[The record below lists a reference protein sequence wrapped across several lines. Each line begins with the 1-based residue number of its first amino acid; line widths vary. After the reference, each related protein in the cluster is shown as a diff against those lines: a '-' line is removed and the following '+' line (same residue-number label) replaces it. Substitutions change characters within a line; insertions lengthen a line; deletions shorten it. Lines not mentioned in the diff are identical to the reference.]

1 MNAKYR
7 FENEYNM
14 SMFMMKNMMKVTTA
28 FLLLFPVIA
37 FSQQLT
43 LQEAINITL
52 KNNYDIQISKSN
64 VNLYS
69 INNNIG
75 IAGGLPTVSGTL
87 SNQES
92 VSNLNQKFNTG
103 TEITKNGA
111 STNTATINVTGSML
125 LYNGYR
131 VVATKK
137 RLEALEQQ
145 SKQQLN
151 AIIQNTIAVVMLKYF
166 DIIRQQSY
174 IKTLQQSIDLS
185 KKQLEIITA
194 KKEVGMANNADLF
207 QSQID
212 LNTRLQDYASQELI
226 VKQAKTDLLTLMAV
240 KADSSITIND
250 SILVDSH
257 LLLAPVLD
265 SLQHNPDIAA
275 IDKQIFINQQIEKET
290 AAQRYPSLR
299 ANTGLNFGRT
309 QSDAGQVLL
318 NQSYG
323 PFLGLSLSVP
333 IYNAGITKRQEKM
346 ASINTGISKLQKES
360 LVDKYKADIIK
371 TYQSYST
378 SIQQAK
384 TQESNYQL
392 SAQLVDLS
400 LQRFKLSQ
408 ATIIELRE
416 AQKSYES
423 AGYRLVNLL
432 YAAKIAEIELKR
444 VSNGLGL

>member
-1 MNAKYR
+1 MIKYMLK
-7 FENEYNM
+7 NL
-14 SMFMMKNMMKVTTA
+14 MKAVL
-28 FLLLFPVIA
+28 FCLLLFPVIA
-37 FSQQLT
+37 FSQQLS

-52 KNNYDIQISKSN
+52 KNNYDIQISKSYVDIN
-64 VNLYS
+64 S

-92 VSNLNQKFNTG
+92 VSNLNQKLNTG

-111 STNTATINVTGSML
+111 STNTAAINVTGSML

-137 RLEALEQQ
+137 RLEANEQQ

-151 AIIQNTIAVVMLKYF
+151 ATIQNTIAVVMLKYF
-166 DIIRQQSY
+166 DILRQQSY

-185 KKQLEIITA
+185 RKQLEIITA

-212 LNTRLQDYASQELI
+212 LNTRLQDYAFQELI

-240 KADSSITIND
+240 KADSAITIND

-318 NQSYG
+318 NQTYG
-323 PFLGLSLSVP
+323 PFIGLSLSVP

-360 LVDKYKADIIK
+360 LVEKYKADIIK

-378 SIQQAK
+378 NIQQAT
-384 TQESNYQL
+384 TQESNYKL

-400 LQRFKLSQ
+400 MQRFKLSQ

-444 VSNGLGL
+444 VSNGLGF

>member
-1 MNAKYR
+1 
-7 FENEYNM
+7 
-14 SMFMMKNMMKVTTA
+14 MKNILNVLSGFRKIQMGLFCL
-28 FLLLFPVIA
+28 FLLPFIVKG
-37 FSQQLT
+37 QQLS

-52 KNNYDIQISKSN
+52 KNNYDIQISKGVVDIN
-64 VNLYS
+64 S

-75 IAGGLPTVSGTL
+75 IAGGLPIVSGTL

-92 VSNLNQKFNTG
+92 VTNLNQQFSTG
-103 TEITKNGA
+103 TEISKNGA
-111 STNTATINVTGSML
+111 SANTSSINVTGSML

-145 SKQQLN
+145 SKKQLN
-151 AIIQNTIAVVMLKYF
+151 STIQNTIAVVMLKYY

-174 IKTLQQSIDLS
+174 MKTLQQSIDLS
-185 KKQLEIITA
+185 RKQLEIISS

-226 VKQAKTDLLTLMAV
+226 VKQAKTDLLTVMAI
-240 KADSSITIND
+240 KADSVININD
-250 SILVDSH
+250 SILVDGH

-265 SLQHNPDIAA
+265 SLQHNPDIES

-299 ANTGLNFGRT
+299 ANTGSNFGRT
-309 QSDAGQVLL
+309 QSDAGQILL

-346 ASINTGISKLQKES
+346 AMINTTLSKLQKQS
-360 LVDKYKADIIK
+360 LIDKYQSDIIK
-371 TYQSYST
+371 TYQAYTTNIKQSQT
-378 SIQQAK
+378 QQ
-384 TQESNYQL
+384 SNYLL

-416 AQKSYES
+416 AQKSYED

>member
-1 MNAKYR
+1 
-7 FENEYNM
+7 
-14 SMFMMKNMMKVTTA
+14 MMKNIMKAITICL
-28 FLLLFPVIA
+28 FLFPVFA
-37 FSQQLT
+37 FSQKLS

-64 VNLYS
+64 VDINS

-75 IAGGLPTVSGTL
+75 IAGGLPTVNGTV

-92 VSNLNQKFNTG
+92 VTNLNQKFSTG
-103 TEITKNGA
+103 SEIIKNGA
-111 STNTATINVTGSML
+111 STNTAGINVTGSML

-151 AIIQNTIAVVMLKYF
+151 AAIQNTIAVVMLKYY

-174 IKTLQQSIDLS
+174 MKTLQQSIDLS
-185 KKQLEIITA
+185 KKQLEIITS
-194 KKEVGMANNADLF
+194 KQEVGMANNADLF

-212 LNTRLQDYASQELI
+212 LNTRMQDFASQELI
-226 VKQAKTDLLTLMAV
+226 VKQAKTDLLTVMAV
-240 KADSSITIND
+240 KADSAVNISDTIM
-250 SILVDSH
+250 VDGH
-257 LLLAPVLD
+257 LLLATVLD
-265 SLQHNPDIAA
+265 SLQRNADIASLE
-275 IDKQIFINQQIEKET
+275 KQIFINQQIEKET

-299 ANTGLNFGRT
+299 ANTGFNYGRT
-309 QSDAGQVLL
+309 QTDAGQTLL

-333 IYNAGITKRQEKM
+333 IYNSGVIKRQEKI
-346 ASINTGISKLQKES
+346 ASINTDISKLQKQS
-360 LVDKYKADIIK
+360 LIDKYQADIIK
-371 TYQSYST
+371 TYQAYTTNIKQSQT
-378 SIQQAK
+378 QQ
-384 TQESNYQL
+384 SNYQL

-416 AQKSYES
+416 AQKSYED

>member
-1 MNAKYR
+1 MLKNL
-7 FENEYNM
+7 
-14 SMFMMKNMMKVTTA
+14 MKAVLIC
-28 FLLLFPVIA
+28 LLLFPVIA
-37 FSQQLT
+37 FSQQLS

-64 VNLYS
+64 VDINS

-75 IAGGLPTVSGTL
+75 IAGGLPTVNGTL

-92 VSNLNQKFNTG
+92 VSNLNQKLNTG

-111 STNTATINVTGSML
+111 GTNTAAINVTGSML

-137 RLEALEQQ
+137 RLEAIEQQ
-145 SKQQLN
+145 SKKQLN
-151 AIIQNTIAVVMLKYF
+151 ATIQNTIAEVMLKYF
-166 DIIRQQSY
+166 DILRQQSY

-185 KKQLEIITA
+185 RKQLEIITA
-194 KKEVGMANNADLF
+194 KKEVGMSNNADLF

-240 KADSSITIND
+240 KADSTITIND
-250 SILVDSH
+250 TILVDSH

-318 NQSYG
+318 NQTYG
-323 PFLGLSLSVP
+323 PFIGLSLSVP

-378 SIQQAK
+378 NIQQAT
-384 TQESNYQL
+384 TQESNYKL

-400 LQRFKLSQ
+400 MQRFKLSQ

>member
-1 MNAKYR
+1 
-7 FENEYNM
+7 
-14 SMFMMKNMMKVTTA
+14 MKNILNVLSGFRKIQMGLFCL
-28 FLLLFPVIA
+28 FLLPFIVKG
-37 FSQQLT
+37 QQLS

-52 KNNYDIQISKSN
+52 KNNYDIQISKGVVDIN
-64 VNLYS
+64 S

-75 IAGGLPTVSGTL
+75 IAGGLPIVSGTL

-92 VSNLNQKFNTG
+92 VTNLNQQFSTG
-103 TEITKNGA
+103 TEISKNGA
-111 STNTATINVTGSML
+111 SANTSSINVTGSML

-145 SKQQLN
+145 SKKQLN
-151 AIIQNTIAVVMLKYF
+151 STIQNTIAVVMLKYY

-174 IKTLQQSIDLS
+174 MKTLQQSIDLS
-185 KKQLEIITA
+185 RKQLEIISS

-226 VKQAKTDLLTLMAV
+226 VKQAKTDLLTVMAI
-240 KADSSITIND
+240 KADSVININD
-250 SILVDSH
+250 SILVDGH

-265 SLQHNPDIAA
+265 SLQHNPDIES

-309 QSDAGQVLL
+309 QSDAGQILL

-346 ASINTGISKLQKES
+346 AMINTTLSKLQKQN
-360 LVDKYKADIIK
+360 LIDKYQSDIIK
-371 TYQSYST
+371 TYQAYTTNIKQS
-378 SIQQAK
+378 Q
-384 TQESNYQL
+384 TQHSNYLL

-416 AQKSYES
+416 AQKSYED

>member
-1 MNAKYR
+1 
-7 FENEYNM
+7 
-14 SMFMMKNMMKVTTA
+14 MKNILNILSGFRKIQMGLFCL
-28 FLLLFPVIA
+28 FLLPFIVKG
-37 FSQQLT
+37 QQLS

-52 KNNYDIQISKSN
+52 KNNYDIQISKGVVDIN
-64 VNLYS
+64 S

-92 VSNLNQKFNTG
+92 VTNLNQQFNTG

-111 STNTATINVTGSML
+111 STNTSSINVTGSML

-145 SKQQLN
+145 SKKQLN
-151 AIIQNTIAVVMLKYF
+151 STIQNTIAVVMLKYY

-174 IKTLQQSIDLS
+174 MKTLQQSIDLS
-185 KKQLEIITA
+185 RKQLEIISS

-226 VKQAKTDLLTLMAV
+226 VKQAKTDLLTVMAI
-240 KADSSITIND
+240 KADSVININD
-250 SILVDSH
+250 SILVDGH

-265 SLQHNPDIAA
+265 SLQHNPDIES

-309 QSDAGQVLL
+309 QSDAGQILL

-346 ASINTGISKLQKES
+346 AMINTTLSKLQKQS
-360 LVDKYKADIIK
+360 LIDKYQSDIIK
-371 TYQSYST
+371 TYQAYTTNIKQSQT
-378 SIQQAK
+378 QQ
-384 TQESNYQL
+384 SNYLL

-416 AQKSYES
+416 AQKSYED

>member
-1 MNAKYR
+1 MLKNL
-7 FENEYNM
+7 
-14 SMFMMKNMMKVTTA
+14 MKAVL
-28 FLLLFPVIA
+28 FCLLLFPVIA
-37 FSQQLT
+37 FSQQLS

-52 KNNYDIQISKSN
+52 KNNYDIQISKSYVDIN
-64 VNLYS
+64 S

-92 VSNLNQKFNTG
+92 VSNLNQKLNTG

-111 STNTATINVTGSML
+111 STNTAAINVTGSML

-137 RLEALEQQ
+137 RLEANEQQ

-151 AIIQNTIAVVMLKYF
+151 ATIQNTIAVVMLKYF
-166 DIIRQQSY
+166 DILRQQSY

-185 KKQLEIITA
+185 RKQLEIITA

-240 KADSSITIND
+240 KADSAITIND

-318 NQSYG
+318 NQTYG
-323 PFLGLSLSVP
+323 PFIGLSLSVP

-360 LVDKYKADIIK
+360 LVEKYKADIIK

-378 SIQQAK
+378 NIQQAT
-384 TQESNYQL
+384 TQESNYKL

-400 LQRFKLSQ
+400 MQRFKLSQ

-444 VSNGLGL
+444 VSNGLGF